1 MRSNYNL
8 YAEGYNQL
16 AMDLLLRLKGL
27 KPLPPPAQRLLKTGC
42 KIVPSAAISFY
53 QVVCE
58 QS

>member
-8 YAEGYNQL
+8 YAESYNQS

-27 KPLPPPAQRLLKTGC
+27 KPLTPTQRLLKTGC
-42 KIVPSAAISFY
+42 KIAPSADIPFY

-58 QS
+58 QN

>member
-8 YAEGYNQL
+8 YAKSYNQS

-27 KPLPPPAQRLLKTGC
+27 KPLTPTQRLLKTGC
-42 KIVPSAAISFY
+42 KIAPSADIPFY

-58 QS
+58 